1 VEVTVVTSL
10 FAVGDVNVDSRQ
22 LMSIL
27 ATKLSNA
34 SVEKLRRYIFC
45 LFGCFSLN
53 IPMYAQQLYKLQI
66 AGDPQNIL
74 EFKLPQIS
82 PKDSLSIST
91 LLQERVEI
99 LREEG
104 YWLISLDGIEF
115 ENDSVLAKV
124 FIGEKYNSLRIIKSN
139 LGDRAAKRVSLHRL
153 PEDIN
158 LIETFNLKKNVIDLY
173 ENMGFPFAN
182 VKLDSFQISG
192 SRLDCQ
198 LIVDPGSQINFD
210 SLKLSD
216 DEIVK
221 PSFISRYLNIFYDE
235 PFSHSEVENISRRFR
250 HLPYLNLDGEPSV
263 YFALQKAKIKLEI
276 SRRKTNSFDGI
287 IGLVPGTADRSSDV
301 NGEFNL
307 QLKNLFKT
315 GKSFGFHWKKI
326 TTQTQQ
332 LNVNY
337 KHPYV
342 LGSPLQL
349 ELAYNQLKEGTL
361 FSNRQLFLGFNYNWQ
376 TDVQLSFF
384 YENKDGNRV
393 DETSIENGDFSL
405 NNYGLELEINKLDI
419 PSSPKNGY
427 LAVATSSIGLKNIS
441 DNSLNGED
449 QKKTNQY
456 QFSASLSTY
465 YSVKGNSVFHFRA
478 SGGLIENPRL
488 FLNDLYRIGGLQTLR
503 GFNENFFFATKYAL
517 VNAEW
522 QLYFEETSYLFL
534 FFDQALIEERIFI
547 DNRFSQP
554 SGMGLGLRI
563 SSSSGFFNLV
573 YGLGR
578 VHNGFSFDQ
587 SKIHFGYTGN
597 F

>member
-1 VEVTVVTSL
+1 
-10 FAVGDVNVDSRQ
+10 
-22 LMSIL
+22 
-27 ATKLSNA
+27 
-34 SVEKLRRYIFC
+34 VEKLHRYIFC
-45 LFGCFSLN
+45 LFGCLSLN
-53 IPMYAQQLYKLQI
+53 SPSSAQQLYKLQI
-66 AGDPQNIL
+66 VGDPQNIL
-74 EFKLPQIS
+74 EFELSQTLL
-82 PKDSLSIST
+82 KDSLSISN
-91 LLQERVEI
+91 LLEERI
-99 LREEG
+99 GTLREEG
-104 YWLISLDGIEF
+104 YWLVSLDGIEF
-115 ENDSVLAKV
+115 KSESAIANV
-124 FIGEKYNSLRIIKSN
+124 FIGKKYNSLRISKSN
-139 LGDRAAKRVSLHRL
+139 LGEKEAKRVSLHRL
-153 PEDIN
+153 PKEVN
-158 LIETFNLKKNVIDLY
+158 LIETANLKREVINQY
-173 ENMGFPFAN
+173 ENMGFPFAK
-182 VKLDSFQISG
+182 VKLDSFQVSG
-192 SRLDCQ
+192 TKLDCQ

-216 DEIVK
+216 NEIVK
-221 PSFISRYLNIFYDE
+221 SFFLSRYLNVMPQE
-235 PFSHSEVENISRRFR
+235 PFSHNEVENISRRFR

-263 YFALQKAKIKLEI
+263 YFALQKAKVELEI
-276 SRRKTNSFDGI
+276 SKRKTNSFDAI

-307 QLKNLFKT
+307 QLKNLFRT

-337 KHPYV
+337 EHPYV
-342 LGSPLQL
+342 LGSPLEL
-349 ELAYNQLKEGTL
+349 ELSFNQLKEGTL
-361 FSNRQLFLGFNYNWQ
+361 FSNRQLYLGFNYNWQ
-376 TDVQLSFF
+376 PDVQMSFF
-384 YENKDGNRV
+384 YENKNGNRL
-393 DETSIENGDFSL
+393 DETSLENGDFSL
-405 NNYGLELEINKLDI
+405 NSYGLELEINKLDI

-427 LAVATSSIGLKNIS
+427 LAVVTSSIGLKNIS
-441 DNSLNGED
+441 NNSLNGKG

-456 QFSASLSTY
+456 QFSAHLSTY
-465 YSVKGNSVFHFRA
+465 YSVKGNSVLHFRA
-478 SGGLIENPRL
+478 SGALIENPRL
-488 FLNDLYRIGGLQTLR
+488 FLNDLFRIGGLQSLR

-517 VNAEW
+517 ANVEW